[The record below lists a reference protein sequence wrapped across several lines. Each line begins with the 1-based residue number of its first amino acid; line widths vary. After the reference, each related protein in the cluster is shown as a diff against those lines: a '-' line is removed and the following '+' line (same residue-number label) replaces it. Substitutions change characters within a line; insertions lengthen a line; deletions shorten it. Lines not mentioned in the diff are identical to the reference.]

1 MKKKSS
7 AKKPLQI
14 KFWFNAVR
22 DSLESFEMEDI
33 DTMTETVV
41 KATEYYASVVED
53 ATPHLTGFGELTTM
67 VAETPGLLGLYNS
80 VYVDAQQVRLWL
92 EMVHD
97 QRESDR
103 YVYFKSDPQAK
114 ADYGE
119 MKNVTD
125 IKNFVNADV
134 ILNTIGDV
142 IRMVANSQHQL
153 ENVVERLTNRS
164 MSLSK
169 LVDMKVAGIDELWID
184 PPSIKA
190 TKEDKVVV
198 VHD

>member
-22 DSLESFEMEDI
+22 DSLESFEMEDV

-53 ATPHLTGFGELTTM
+53 AQPHLTGFGELTTM
-67 VAETPGLLGLYNS
+67 VAQTPGLLGLYNS

-92 EMVHD
+92 EMVHE
-97 QRESDR
+97 QRDSDR

-119 MKNVTD
+119 MKNVAD
-125 IKNFVNADV
+125 IKNFVKADV
-134 ILNTIGDV
+134 VLNTIGDV
-142 IRMVANSQHQL
+142 IRIVANSQHQL